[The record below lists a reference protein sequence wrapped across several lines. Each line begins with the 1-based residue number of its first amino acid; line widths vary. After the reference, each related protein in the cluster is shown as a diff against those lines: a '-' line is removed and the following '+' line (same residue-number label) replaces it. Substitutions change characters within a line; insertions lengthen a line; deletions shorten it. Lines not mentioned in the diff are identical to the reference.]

1 MKKLN
6 VKKIE
11 EARRRKS
18 NQPRASDNKER
29 IVTEILDTISENR
42 SGKRK
47 ITIIEPTELNVTN
60 KKIKKIRVAAYCR
73 VSTPEEAQVNSL
85 VMQKQHFKRII
96 SENPNYQFVKIY
108 SDDGISGTSLKRRE
122 AFNQMMEDCREGK
135 IDMII
140 TKSISRF
147 GRNIV
152 DVLSSLRE
160 LANLGHPVAVFF
172 EEPGVST
179 ADGTNSIL
187 ITILSAIAEMESQQ
201 KSLAVS
207 AGIRYRMAEGI
218 YKFGVTNLLGF
229 YRDYTGRIKIDED
242 EAEIVRYIYD
252 TFIAGASYSS
262 IAEALTEMGISSP
275 TGGEKWTDSTIKSIL
290 TNEKYCGDVLYQKTY
305 RKDFRYHRSYRNNGV
320 LRKYFLENA
329 HPPIITKD
337 KWKMVQ
343 NLVETYSPKERK
355 VGARRIVTLPKYIRI
370 KGGPLKNFYLID
382 MHWNKQSRESFIEL
396 LKNR

>member
-18 NQPRASDNKER
+18 NRPRASGNKEQ
-29 IVTEILDTISENR
+29 IVTEILDKISENR

-47 ITIIEPTELNVTN
+47 ITIIEPAEISPTN
-60 KKIKKIRVAAYCR
+60 KKVKRIRVAAYCR

-85 VMQKQHFKRII
+85 VMQKQHFKRVI

-122 AFNQMMEDCREGK
+122 AFNQMMEDCFEGK
-135 IDMII
+135 IDMIY

-160 LANLGHPVAVFF
+160 LANLDHPVTVYF

-201 KSLAVS
+201 KSLAIS
-207 AGIRYRMAEGI
+207 GGIRYRMIEGI
-218 YKFGVTNLLGF
+218 YKFGVTNLLGY
-229 YRDYTGRIKIDED
+229 YRDYTGRIKVDED

-252 TFIAGASYSS
+252 AFISGASYSS
-262 IAEALTEMGISSP
+262 IADALTEMGILSP
-275 TGGEKWTDSTIKSIL
+275 VGCEKWSPKTIKSIL

-305 RKDFRYHRSYRNNGV
+305 RKDFRYHRSYKNNGV

-329 HPPIITKD
+329 HQPIISKE
-337 KWKMVQ
+337 KWRIVQ
-343 NLVETYSPKERK
+343 GLVETYSPRERK
-355 VGARRIVTLPKYIRI
+355 VGARRVITLPKYSRI

-382 MHWNKQSRESFIEL
+382 MHWNKQSREAFIKL
-396 LKNR
+396 LNNR